1 MNIHELTLATANL
14 AALSHFYTQV
24 LGLPASE
31 ATAGRLALQAGTT
44 RLTFVQAQP
53 SAQPYYHFAFNIPS
67 QSFAAAE
74 TWLRPRGP
82 LLADQYGTDVF
93 HSTSWNAS
101 MVYFLDPA
109 GNILELIARHSLT
122 TTFEPPFGPEHL
134 LCVSEIGVVTEDVDA
149 TAQTLAGVGLAE
161 YRGPGSDTFNAIGNE
176 QGLCIVV
183 RRGRVWFPDTG
194 RPAVFAPLD
203 MLVSVVPDG
212 PRYQLIDMPPQV
224 RPAGQN

>member
-24 LGLPASE
+24 LGLPAPE
-31 ATAGRLALQAGTT
+31 ITAERFALQVGTT
-44 RLTFVQAQP
+44 RLAFVQAQHNP
-53 SAQPYYHFAFNIPS
+53 QPYYHFAFNIPS

-74 TWLRPRGP
+74 TWLRARVP
-82 LLADQYGTDVF
+82 LLADQHGTDVF

-109 GNILELIARHSLT
+109 GNILELIARHSLAT
-122 TTFEPPFGPEHL
+122 QFEPPFGPEHM

-149 TAQTLAGVGLAE
+149 TAQMLAGVGLAE
-161 YRGPGSDTFNAIGNE
+161 YRGPGSDTFNAIGDE

-203 MLVSVVPDG
+203 MLISVVSDG
-212 PRYQLIDMPPQV
+212 SRYRLIGMPPQV
-224 RPAGQN
+224 RPAGHG